1 MDNFNLKKY
10 LAEGRIHL
18 TENDQDYWPE
28 WAAGEIKVGN
38 NNVGVEFG
46 DADDEA
52 MGVFKD
58 YVKAVKFLNADSKEL
73 RNDIATAVSSISF
86 LGGDFE
92 DSEFNILTPAQFSK
106 IKNVINA
113 DVSEGK
119 LHENSYEVQEDQAEM
134 FIRIHDILNKGG
146 HDEERADLASFIRDT
161 FNGEGGNEEMLRGM
175 GFTEV

>member
-1 MDNFNLKKY
+1 MKNFDLKKY

-18 TENDQDYWPE
+18 TENNQDYWSE
-28 WAAGEIKVGN
+28 WAAGEIKAGN
-38 NNVGVEFG
+38 DNVGKQFG
-46 DADDEA
+46 NANFES
-52 MGVFKD
+52 MGVFED

-92 DSEFNILTPAQFSK
+92 DSEFNVLTPAQFSK

-113 DVSEGK
+113 DVPEGK
-119 LHENSYEVQEDQAEM
+119 LLTTSQEDQAEM
-134 FIRIHDILNKGG
+134 FIKIHNILDKGG
-146 HDEERADLASFIRDT
+146 HNEERADLAVFIRDT

>member
-1 MDNFNLKKY
+1 MKNFNLKKY

-18 TENDQDYWPE
+18 TENDQDYWSE

-38 NNVGVEFG
+38 DNVGKQFG
-46 DADDEA
+46 DANFES
-52 MGVFKD
+52 MGVFED

-92 DSEFNILTPAQFSK
+92 DSEFNVLTPAQFSK

-113 DVSEGK
+113 DVPEGK
-119 LHENSYEVQEDQAEM
+119 PLTISYGVQEDQAEM
-134 FIRIHDILNKGG
+134 FIRIHDILDKGG
-146 HDEERADLASFIRDT
+146 HDEERADLAVFIRDT

>member
-1 MDNFNLKKY
+1 MKNFDLKKY

-18 TENDQDYWPE
+18 TENNQDYWSE
-28 WAAGEIKVGN
+28 WAAGEIKAGN
-38 NNVGVEFG
+38 DNVGMKFG
-46 DADDEA
+46 NANIESS
-52 MGVFKD
+52 GVFHD

-92 DSEFNILTPAQFSK
+92 DSEFNVLTPAQFSK

-113 DVSEGK
+113 DVPDD
-119 LHENSYEVQEDQAEM
+119 VPDDQAEM
-134 FIRIHDILNKGG
+134 FIKIHNILDAGG
-146 HDEERADLASFIRDT
+146 HDEERADLAVFIRDT